1 MSEEQDR
8 AEIANELW
16 SEAEGFDPVVVEESA
31 EFTPDAQKQE
41 QDPWDGVPKIIRD
54 ELEQLR
60 AKVSEQDKIEYRLK
74 QAESRV
80 GGLTN
85 ELYAAKQAAK
95 TVEDAPTKK
104 QIEEAAGDD
113 EAWESLKEDFPEWAD
128 ATDKRF
134 NKKIS
139 ETKSEIESRLS
150 QFSEK
155 VESDSL
161 TNIEKMERAAQRAE
175 EAVISLSHK
184 GWRSTVKSQ
193 DFIDWFVENK
203 KTDSEDPE
211 AIVDLLDEYK
221 TYQKERVKPSDIKA
235 ERERKLSQAEGQRT
249 GVRLKPVKNDSDMS
263 EEELRQSIASE
274 IWANG

>member
-211 AIVDLLDEYK
+211 AIVDLLDEYSA
-221 TYQKERVKPSDIKA
+221 YQKERVKPSDIKA